1 MDEKQ
6 QRPVGVSPGKHA
18 LRPQQSN
25 TVAAAAILQAM
36 LDEVALQGTASHP
49 SVVTV
54 FRSPLSPFNSSA
66 SSFSGSAS
74 SNVEII
80 ENSDTKIFPKYS
92 KGTQKVPVFNK
103 INELWK

>member
-6 QRPVGVSPGKHA
+6 QLPVGVSPGKHA
-18 LRPQQSN
+18 LCPKQSN
-25 TVAAAAILQAM
+25 TVAAASVLQAM
-36 LDEVALQGTASHP
+36 LDEVVLQGTASHP
-49 SVVTV
+49 SVIEV

-66 SSFSGSAS
+66 SSFSASAS

-92 KGTQKVPVFNK
+92 KGTQKVSVFNK
-103 INELWK
+103 INERQK

>member
-36 LDEVALQGTASHP
+36 LDEVASRGTASHP
-49 SVVTV
+49 SVVEV

-74 SNVEII
+74 SNEII

-103 INELWK
+103 INEL

>member
-25 TVAAAAILQAM
+25 TVAAAAVLQAM
-36 LDEVALQGTASHP
+36 LDEVVLQGTASSHP
-49 SVVTV
+49 SVVEV

-80 ENSDTKIFPKYS
+80 ENSDTKIFPRYS

-103 INELWK
+103 INEL